1 MRTLT
6 RDLPIEHDAPIPT
19 WFGVGG
25 RAERLA
31 RPRTMDELRACL
43 DLDAEPLIL
52 GDGANLLVDD
62 EGVDALVISLAAMD
76 QARFDAAGGR
86 LAAGAGARLPRLIV
100 EAARLGLA
108 GIETLAG
115 IPATLGGAIRMNA
128 GGRFGEISSVV
139 ERVRGVRIHDRAEIE
154 LDPSCIAFA
163 YRESGLDGVIITGAD
178 LRLSPDDPALVRD
191 RLKEVMAF
199 KKQSQPMGERSA
211 GCCFR
216 NPTLQA
222 DIPGIGRRGERAS
235 AGLLIDRAGG
245 KGLRIGG
252 AAVSSHHANFLTAE
266 PGARARDVTRLMDH
280 IAALVHERFG
290 VTLRREVV
298 VWSRRP

>member
-6 RDLPIEHDAPIPT
+6 RDLPLERDAPIPT

-31 RPRTMDELRACL
+31 RPRTVDELRACL
-43 DLDAEPLIL
+43 DLDAEPKIL

-62 EGVDALVISLAAMD
+62 DGVDALVISLAAMD

-86 LAAGAGARLPRLIV
+86 LAAGAGAKLPRLIV

-115 IPATLGGAIRMNA
+115 IPASLGGAIRMNA

-139 ERVRGVRIHDRAEIE
+139 ERVRGVRLRDRAEIE
-154 LDPSCIAFA
+154 LDASRIAFA

-191 RLKEVMAF
+191 RLKEVMAY

-216 NPTLQA
+216 NPTLEA

-245 KGLRIGG
+245 KGLRFGG
-252 AAVSSHHANFLTAE
+252 AAVSTHHANFLTAE
-266 PGARARDVTRLMDH
+266 PGARARDVTRLMDR